1 MERLQN
7 YLTWSTIWAKRRFKQ
22 SLSCINDL
30 HGWILSIVMSNVNL
44 YFLVNIVLPLVAS
57 EALWQWVTK
66 RPLGDEDFLRNHI
79 VFWGN
84 GGGGGEENCRH
95 QQSIKRDHRKLISSS
110 LQEKGMIRIL
120 QWLMAHILNE
130 CAVLFN
136 LVNTNEQSI

>member
-57 EALWQWVTK
+57 EAL
-66 RPLGDEDFLRNHI
+66 
-79 VFWGN
+79 
-84 GGGGGEENCRH
+84 
-95 QQSIKRDHRKLISSS
+95 
-110 LQEKGMIRIL
+110 
-120 QWLMAHILNE
+120 
-130 CAVLFN
+130 
-136 LVNTNEQSI
+136 